1 MRFRNPKSK
10 IRNRNGWI
18 DGSLYPD
25 EEVPDRLDNLA
36 DRIDFIA
43 RVCGAWDFG
52 LLPLPITLKEI
63 LKKDWKKAVDET
75 RLLTS
80 CAYHLLRELHDLEPL
95 PYLGPKFP
103 DILNDPFLIEV

>member
-1 MRFRNPKSK
+1 MTK

-25 EEVPDRLDNLA
+25 EDVPDRLDNLA
-36 DRIDFIA
+36 DRIDFIV
-43 RVCGAWDFG
+43 RVCGARDFG

-80 CAYHLLRELHDLEPL
+80 CAYHLLRDRHGLELL
-95 PYLGPKFP
+95 PYLGPKYP
-103 DILNDPFLIEV
+103 YILNDPYLESV